1 MSTLSASERFER
13 DYNMSQKMHWQKCAW
28 GVHMRIGSNKLTWVS
43 PVNFP
48 PILIK
53 AKYCRCWKSEIK
65 TRNAGNTQ
73 QVWQHL
79 WRQKQSTASS
89 DQSQQ
94 RPYLGVRVKDPVKE
108 LLKRKRKNIENT
120 NTNTTSTMVL
130 PHLSMTCYSQI
141 GHPMFPEADVSSPS
155 LQHAEEGTFHTTWLP
170 QSSSATLQP
179 IPQWSPCPDYNSHE
193 AVNSS
198 YMQDMCMQPVC
209 SSYAVVGP
217 PSVVSY
223 APQPLLS
230 NFGVNCQS
238 RTPTPAGI
246 PQLELADQQPALSY
260 FSWSQTLSTL
270 PTQVTPCQ
278 TNSLQS
284 LPPQF
289 VPLPI
294 SVPEPGLMELEDA
307 RRTIA
312 SMAIEK
318 LLQQDEDNDTILHIY
333 AAKGMREHAYA
344 AAERMREL
352 RRLDTKE
359 HRGKTPLL
367 VAVVANQPLIVR
379 DLIMFGADL
388 NAVDDKGQ
396 TFLHLAATYGHLSI
410 IQMVLAA
417 GALVNLESRDFEGL
431 TPLHCAVISHNSVFR
446 ELCFDHTLLP
456 QRQDEL
462 QYKAEQLQSCIRLLI
477 EMGALITSQDVKS
490 NKTVVHLTVQEG
502 NLLLLDY
509 FLKLSGARSHEFVN
523 MKAHGNTAL
532 HMAAG
537 LQNERNQERIIK
549 LLLYHGADPSIR
561 NLENDQPIHLVQP
574 GEQGDRIRHLLKK
587 GRVGSG
593 SNQRSATS

>member
-1 MSTLSASERFER
+1 MSTLSASERRER
-13 DYNMSQKMHWQKCAW
+13 DYNMSQKMHWQK
-28 GVHMRIGSNKLTWVS
+28 S
-43 PVNFP
+43 
-48 PILIK
+48 
-53 AKYCRCWKSEIK
+53 
-65 TRNAGNTQ
+65 
-73 QVWQHL
+73 
-79 WRQKQSTASS
+79 SS

-120 NTNTTSTMVL
+120 NTTTNSTQMVL

-141 GHPMFPEADVSSPS
+141 GHPIFPEADIPSPS
-155 LQHAEEGTFHTTWLP
+155 VQHAEEGTFHTTWLP

-179 IPQWSPCPDYNSHE
+179 LPQWSPCPEYSLHE
-193 AVNSS
+193 TVNTS

-223 APQPLLS
+223 TPQPLLS
-230 NFGVNCQS
+230 NFGMNCQS
-238 RTPTPAGI
+238 RAPTPGGV
-246 PQLELADQQPALSY
+246 PQLDLADQQPALSY
-260 FSWSQTLSTL
+260 FSWSQTLSSL
-270 PTQVTPCQ
+270 PTPVAPCQ
-278 TNSLQS
+278 SNSLQPM
-284 LPPQF
+284 PPQF

-379 DLIMFGADL
+379 DLIMFGSDL
-388 NAVDDKGQ
+388 NAVDDRGQ

-410 IQMVLAA
+410 IQMVIAA
-417 GALVNLESRDFEGL
+417 GTLVNLETRDFEGL

-446 ELCFDHTLLP
+446 ELCYDPNLLP

-462 QYKAEQLQSCIRLLI
+462 QCKAEQLFSCIRLLI

-490 NKTVVHLTVQEG
+490 NKTVAHFAVQEG

-509 FLKLSGARSHEFVN
+509 FLKLSGSRSHEFVN
-523 MKAHGNTAL
+523 MKAHGNTTL

-574 GEQGDRIRHLLKK
+574 GEEGDRIRYLLKK
-587 GRVGSG
+587 GRIGSG
-593 SNQRSATS
+593 SNSRNSTS

>member
-1 MSTLSASERFER
+1 MSTLSASERLER
-13 DYNMSQKMHWQKCAW
+13 DYNMAQKVHWQK
-28 GVHMRIGSNKLTWVS
+28 S
-43 PVNFP
+43 
-48 PILIK
+48 
-53 AKYCRCWKSEIK
+53 
-65 TRNAGNTQ
+65 
-73 QVWQHL
+73 
-79 WRQKQSTASS
+79 SS

-108 LLKRKRKNIENT
+108 LLKRKRKNVE
-120 NTNTTSTMVL
+120 NTNTTSSSSMVL

-141 GHPMFPEADVSSPS
+141 GHPVFHEADVASSS
-155 LQHAEEGTFHTTWLP
+155 VQHAEEGTFHTTWLP
-170 QSSSATLQP
+170 QPSSANLQP
-179 IPQWSPCPDYNSHE
+179 IPQWSPCPNYTSHD

-198 YMQDMCMQPVC
+198 YMQDMCMQPAC
-209 SSYAVVGP
+209 PSYAMVGP
-217 PSVVSY
+217 PSVMSY
-223 APQPLLS
+223 SSQPLLS

-246 PQLELADQQPALSY
+246 PQMDLSDQQPALNHS
-260 FSWSQTLSTL
+260 SWSQALSAL
-270 PTQVTPCQ
+270 PTSGAPCQ

-284 LPPQF
+284 LPSQF
-289 VPLPI
+289 VPLNVSI
-294 SVPEPGLMELEDA
+294 SEPGLLELEDA

-379 DLIMFGADL
+379 DLIMLGADL
-388 NAVDDKGQ
+388 NAVDDKGL

-410 IQMVLAA
+410 IQMVIAA
-417 GALVNLESRDFEGL
+417 GTLVDLEARDFEGL

-446 ELCFDHTLLP
+446 ELFYDHDLTP
-456 QRQDEL
+456 QRQNEL
-462 QYKAEQLQSCIRLLI
+462 QYKADQLQSCIRLLI

-490 NKTVVHLTVQEG
+490 NKTVVHFAVQEG

-509 FLKLSGARSHEFVN
+509 FLKLSGVRSPEFVN

-537 LQNERNQERIIK
+537 LHNERNQDKIIK

-574 GEQGDRIRHLLKK
+574 GEQGDQIRHLLKK

-593 SNQRSATS
+593 SNQRNATS

>member
-1 MSTLSASERFER
+1 MLHFTSLYTCSTEALCKNLAMSIMSASERRER
-13 DYNMSQKMHWQKCAW
+13 DYNMSQKMHWQK
-28 GVHMRIGSNKLTWVS
+28 S
-43 PVNFP
+43 PP
-48 PILIK
+48 
-53 AKYCRCWKSEIK
+53 
-65 TRNAGNTQ
+65 
-73 QVWQHL
+73 
-79 WRQKQSTASS
+79 

-120 NTNTTSTMVL
+120 NTTTTGTMVL
-130 PHLSMTCYSQI
+130 PHLSMACYSQI
-141 GHPMFPEADVSSPS
+141 GHPIFPEADIPSPS
-155 LQHAEEGTFHTTWLP
+155 VQHAEEGTFHTTWLP

-179 IPQWSPCPDYNSHE
+179 IPQWSPCPDYTSHE
-193 AVNSS
+193 AVNSP

-238 RTPTPAGI
+238 RTSTPVGI
-246 PQLELADQQPALSY
+246 PQLDLADQQPALSY

-270 PTQVTPCQ
+270 PTPVTPCQ

-294 SVPEPGLMELEDA
+294 SVPEPGLVELEDA
-307 RRTIA
+307 RRSIA
-312 SMAIEK
+312 GMAIEK

-379 DLIMFGADL
+379 DLILFGADL

-410 IQMVLAA
+410 IQMVIAA
-417 GALVNLESRDFEGL
+417 GTLVNLETRDFEGL
-431 TPLHCAVISHNSVFR
+431 TPLHCAVISHNSVYR
-446 ELCFDHTLLP
+446 ELCYDHTLLP

-490 NKTVVHLTVQEG
+490 NKTVAHLSVQEG

-509 FLKLSGARSHEFVN
+509 FLKLSGTRSPEFVN

-574 GEQGDRIRHLLKK
+574 GEQGDRVRHLLKK

-593 SNQRSATS
+593 LNLRNATP

>member
-1 MSTLSASERFER
+1 MSTLSASERLER
-13 DYNMSQKMHWQKCAW
+13 DYNMAQNMHWQK
-28 GVHMRIGSNKLTWVS
+28 SS
-43 PVNFP
+43 P
-48 PILIK
+48 
-53 AKYCRCWKSEIK
+53 
-65 TRNAGNTQ
+65 
-73 QVWQHL
+73 
-79 WRQKQSTASS
+79 

-108 LLKRKRKNIENT
+108 LLKRKRKNVE
-120 NTNTTSTMVL
+120 NTNTTSSSSMVL

-141 GHPMFPEADVSSPS
+141 GHPVFHETDVSSS
-155 LQHAEEGTFHTTWLP
+155 SIQHAEEGTFHTTWLP
-170 QSSSATLQP
+170 QPSSANLQP
-179 IPQWSPCPDYNSHE
+179 IPQWSPCPNYTSHD

-198 YMQDMCMQPVC
+198 YVQDVCMQPAC
-209 SSYAVVGP
+209 PSYAMMGP
-217 PSVVSY
+217 ASLMSY
-223 APQPLLS
+223 SSQPLLS

-238 RTPTPAGI
+238 RAPTPAGI
-246 PQLELADQQPALSY
+246 SQMDLLDQQSALSHS
-260 FSWSQTLSTL
+260 SWSQTLSAL
-270 PTQVTPCQ
+270 PASGAPCQ
-278 TNSLQS
+278 TNSLQ
-284 LPPQF
+284 
-289 VPLPI
+289 PLPSQFMPLNI
-294 SVPEPGLMELEDA
+294 PIPELGLLELEDA

-379 DLIMFGADL
+379 DLILLGADL
-388 NAVDDKGQ
+388 NAVDDKGL

-410 IQMVLAA
+410 IQMVIAA
-417 GALVNLESRDFEGL
+417 GTLVDLEARDFEGL

-446 ELCFDHTLLP
+446 ELFYDHDLTP
-456 QRQDEL
+456 QRQNEL
-462 QYKAEQLQSCIRLLI
+462 HYKADQLHACIRLLI

-490 NKTVVHLTVQEG
+490 NKTVVHFAVQEG

-509 FLKLSGARSHEFVN
+509 FLKLSGTRSPEFVN

-537 LQNERNQERIIK
+537 LHNERNQEKIIK
-549 LLLYHGADPSIR
+549 LLLQHGADGSIR

-574 GEQGDRIRHLLKK
+574 GEQGDQIRHLLKK

>member
-1 MSTLSASERFER
+1 MWHFSSLYTSSTEALCKNLAMSIMSASERRER
-13 DYNMSQKMHWQKCAW
+13 DYNMSQKMHWQK
-28 GVHMRIGSNKLTWVS
+28 SS
-43 PVNFP
+43 P
-48 PILIK
+48 
-53 AKYCRCWKSEIK
+53 
-65 TRNAGNTQ
+65 
-73 QVWQHL
+73 
-79 WRQKQSTASS
+79 

-120 NTNTTSTMVL
+120 NTTTSSTMVL

-141 GHPMFPEADVSSPS
+141 GHPVFPEVDLPSPS
-155 LQHAEEGTFHTTWLP
+155 MQHAEEGTFHTTWLP
-170 QSSSATLQP
+170 QPSSAALQP
-179 IPQWSPCPDYNSHE
+179 IPQWPPCPDYTSHE
-193 AVNSS
+193 AVSSS

-238 RTPTPAGI
+238 RTTTPSGI
-246 PQLELADQQPALSY
+246 PQLDPADQQPALSY

-270 PTQVTPCQ
+270 PTPVTPCQ

-284 LPPQF
+284 LPPPF

-294 SVPEPGLMELEDA
+294 SVPEPGLLELEDA

-312 SMAIEK
+312 GMAIEK

-359 HRGKTPLL
+359 HKGKTPLL

-379 DLIMFGADL
+379 DLIMLGADL
-388 NAVDDKGQ
+388 NAVEDKGQ
-396 TFLHLAATYGHLSI
+396 TFLHLAANYGHLSI
-410 IQMVLAA
+410 IQMVIAA
-417 GALVNLESRDFEGL
+417 GALVNLEARDFEGL

-446 ELCFDHTLLP
+446 ELYYDHTLLP
-456 QRQDEL
+456 QSQDEL

-490 NKTVVHLTVQEG
+490 NKTVAHLTVQEG

-509 FLKLSGARSHEFVN
+509 FLKLSGTRSPEFVN

-574 GEQGDRIRHLLKK
+574 GEEGDRDITLATWINWSAFQLLQEP
-587 GRVGSG
+587 GE
-593 SNQRSATS
+593 QTSCKSLYLKQYVSVKIPLYGKREPFDPNTEK